1 MDYVAHQAPLC
12 MGFSRQEYWSGLPF
26 PSPGDLPDSGIE
38 PGSPALQADSLPTE
52 LPGNSPPWNMGSLHF
67 EARDGYFNRVV
78 LNVQGKSFFL
88 QSAVLYVN
96 REYQRTTLA
105 NYLCDLWHRHITLLK
120 MSKTARTLALGAA
133 SGLWLG
139 CIGQSTVGDFSGKTH
154 VWLAGFSLSPHL

>member
-1 MDYVAHQAPLC
+1 MITINMQQIDFHGIWWWFSCEVLSNSCDPMDYVAHQAPLC
-12 MGFSRQEYWSGLPF
+12 MGFSRHEYWSGLPF

-105 NYLCDLWHRHITLLK
+105 NYLCDL
-120 MSKTARTLALGAA
+120 
-133 SGLWLG
+133 
-139 CIGQSTVGDFSGKTH
+139 
-154 VWLAGFSLSPHL
+154 